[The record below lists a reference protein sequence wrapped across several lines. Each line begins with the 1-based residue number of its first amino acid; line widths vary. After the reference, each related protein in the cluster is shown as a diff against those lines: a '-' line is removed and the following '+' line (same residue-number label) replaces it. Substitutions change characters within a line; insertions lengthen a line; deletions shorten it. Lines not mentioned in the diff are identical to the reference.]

1 MRHSY
6 NSIDLMK
13 MIAAIFVVAIHS
25 QPFSGLTEVLVINLL
40 ARIAVPF
47 FFVASAFFFFKKP
60 AEQQNLKG
68 YVRRLAILYIFWFI
82 IELPITIL
90 HSFIEPQTPFI
101 INLLKFFK
109 NIFFGSTFYGSW
121 FIVALIECIPII
133 SILSRRISNKTMF
146 SIAILLY
153 SIVVLSTYYIAF
165 LPDSLQEYVCKCQNI
180 IGHVEITWMSAFI
193 FCLIGKYIAEHES
206 KLIKQSYSLTG
217 LIFLL
222 SIIEVFAVNSL
233 NPPTTNDF
241 YFMLVPLVTTI
252 FILLLQHESKF
263 NLNYKLLRIYSTIF
277 FFSHFIFVF
286 IFVVINKHII
296 PINPLVK
303 YGLVLLLCLI
313 TSFTIHQL
321 SLKNRFKWLSYSY

>member
-6 NSIDLMK
+6 NTIDLMK

-25 QPFSGLTEVLVINLL
+25 QPFSGLTEVLVINLF
-40 ARIAVPF
+40 ARIAVP
-47 FFVASAFFFFKKP
+47 V
-60 AEQQNLKG
+60 
-68 YVRRLAILYIFWFI
+68 YR
-82 IELPITIL
+82 
-90 HSFIEPQTPFI
+90 
-101 INLLKFFK
+101 
-109 NIFFGSTFYGSW
+109 
-121 FIVALIECIPII
+121 
-133 SILSRRISNKTMF
+133 
-146 SIAILLY
+146 
-153 SIVVLSTYYIAF
+153 
-165 LPDSLQEYVCKCQNI
+165 CQNI

-206 KLIKQSYSLTG
+206 QLVRQSYSLTG

-252 FILLLQHESKF
+252 FILLLQHESKY
-263 NLNYKLLRIYSTIF
+263 NLNYKQLRIYSTIF

-286 IFVVINKHII
+286 IFVVINKHIM
-296 PINPLVK
+296 PVNSLAK
-303 YGLVLLLCLI
+303 YGLVLVLCLI

-321 SLKNRFKWLSYSY
+321 SLKKKFKWLSYGY

>member
-1 MRHSY
+1 
-6 NSIDLMK
+6 MK

-25 QPFSGLTEVLVINLL
+25 QPFSGLTEVLVINLF

-60 AEQQNLKG
+60 VEQQNIKG

-90 HSFIEPQTPFI
+90 HSFIEPQTPFV
-101 INLLKFFK
+101 INLLKFFR

-121 FIVALIECIPII
+121 FIVALMECIPMI
-133 SILSRRISNKTMF
+133 SILSRRISNKNMF

-153 SIVVLSTYYIAF
+153 SLVVLSTYYIAF
-165 LPDSLQEYVCKCQNI
+165 LPDPLQKFVYKSQNI

-206 KLIKQSYSLTG
+206 QLIKKSYSQTA
-217 LIFLL
+217 LIFIL

-233 NPPTTNDF
+233 NPPITNDF

-252 FILLLQHESKF
+252 FILLLQHESKY
-263 NLNYKLLRIYSTIF
+263 NLNYKQLRIFSTIF

-286 IFVVINKHII
+286 IFVVINKHIM

-303 YGLVLLLCLI
+303 YGLVLVLCLI
-313 TSFTIHQL
+313 TSFTVHQL
-321 SLKNRFKWLSYSY
+321 SLKPKFRSILV

>member
-1 MRHSY
+1 
-6 NSIDLMK
+6 MK

-25 QPFSGLTEVLVINLL
+25 QPFSGLTEVIVINLF

-47 FFVASAFFFFKKP
+47 FFMASAFFFFRKP
-60 AEQQNLKG
+60 VEQQNLKS
-68 YVRRLAILYIFWFI
+68 YVRRLAILYIFWFV

-90 HSFIEPQTPFI
+90 HGFIEPETPFI

-109 NIFFGSTFYGSW
+109 NIFLGSTFYGSW
-121 FIVALIECIPII
+121 FIIALIECIPII
-133 SILSRRISNKTMF
+133 SILSRRISNKAMF
-146 SIAILLY
+146 SIALLLY

-165 LPDSLQEYVCKCQNI
+165 LPDSLQQLVYKSQNNV
-180 IGHVEITWMSAFI
+180 GHVEITWMSAFI
-193 FCLIGKYIAEHES
+193 FCFIGKYIAEHES
-206 KLIKQSYSLTG
+206 QLVKQSYFLTG

-233 NPPTTNDF
+233 NPPITNDF

-252 FILLLQHESKF
+252 FIQLLQHESKY
-263 NLNYKLLRIYSTIF
+263 NLNYKQLRIYSTIF

-296 PINPLVK
+296 PVNPLVK
-303 YGLVLLLCLI
+303 YVSVLLLCLI
-313 TSFTIHQL
+313 TSFAIHQL
-321 SLKNRFKWLSYSY
+321 SLKKKYQWLSYSY